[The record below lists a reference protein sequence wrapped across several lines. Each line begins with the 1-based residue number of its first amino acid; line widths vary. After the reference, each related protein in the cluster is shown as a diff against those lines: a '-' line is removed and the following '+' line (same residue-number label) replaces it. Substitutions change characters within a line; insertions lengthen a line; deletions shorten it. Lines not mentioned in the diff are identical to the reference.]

1 MIKRR
6 TYVHEIFPPFQT
18 KAGTKGS
25 QNRYSGLA
33 AKTNLSY
40 PLWGALSQ
48 SVYTVAV
55 PLMADV
61 LTFSPSSRVLVSVK
75 NHPEASLNQNV
86 LFPNLRRDKDE
97 MAYGGTVWEYIAMST
112 QKPRGKKELNRF
124 SLDMIC

>member
-18 KAGTKGS
+18 NAGTKGS
-25 QNRYSGLA
+25 QNRFSSLA

-48 SVYTVAV
+48 SVYTVAA
-55 PLMADV
+55 PLMVDV
-61 LTFSPSSRVLVSVK
+61 LTFSPSNRVLVSVR

-86 LFPNLRRDKDE
+86 PNLRRDKDE
-97 MAYGGTVWEYIAMST
+97 MAYGGTVWEYTAMSA
-112 QKPRGKKELNRF
+112 QKP
-124 SLDMIC
+124 